1 MTSLNELRFTNYH
14 LRSMK
19 ILITRPAKQVAD
31 FAEKLCAIGFEPVYF
46 PVIEIHPVD
55 DFSELDKALAE
66 IERYAWLVFTS
77 VNAVDVVF
85 DRIVVGAKPHL
96 DHVKIAAIGPKT
108 AEALRLRGIEPFFM
122 PDEYVGEAILP
133 GLGDLRG
140 KWVLL
145 PRAEIARQALP
156 EAIVLAGGV
165 AHEIIVYQTLPAE
178 VNTEGLAALKAGVDW
193 ITFTSPSTVQNF
205 ARIVRQQGL
214 DPLKL
219 PGNPKI
225 ACIGPIT
232 EKAAWNEGFTVD
244 MTAAEYTT
252 DGLIEAMSKSGITN

>member
-1 MTSLNELRFTNYH
+1 
-14 LRSMK
+14 MK
-19 ILITRPAKQVAD
+19 VLITRPAKQAAE
-31 FAEKLCAIGFEPVYF
+31 FAEKLSAIGFEPVYF

-85 DRIVVGAKPHL
+85 DRIVVGAKHASPLQLQQL
-96 DHVKIAAIGPKT
+96 DHIKVAAIGPKT
-108 AEALRLRGIEPFFM
+108 AEALRLRGLEPFFM
-122 PDEYVGEAILP
+122 PEEFVGEAILP
-133 GLGDLRG
+133 GLGDLHG

-156 EAIVLAGGV
+156 EAIVSAGGV
-165 AHEIIVYQTLPAE
+165 AHEIIVYHTLPAE
-178 VNTEGLAALKAGVDW
+178 VNAEGLAVLKAGVDW

-205 ARIVRQQGL
+205 SEICRQNGL
-214 DPLKL
+214 NPLDL
-219 PGNPKI
+219 PGQPKI

-232 EKAAWNEGFTVD
+232 EKAAWKEGFTVD
-244 MTAAEYTT
+244 MTATEYTT
-252 DGLIEAMSKSGITN
+252 DGLIEVIRKGRPDVERA